1 MIRSTLHTIS
11 GTKPTI
17 ATALSGVNTVAL
29 LEVWRD
35 SIQEWAAVF
44 TLLLG
49 VPTAVLILC
58 YWGIKVKML
67 WKEYRTHRRY

>member
-1 MIRSTLHTIS
+1 MIRSTLHTLS
-11 GTKPTI
+11 GTKPVVV
-17 ATALSGVNTVAL
+17 TALSGVNTVAL

-35 SIQEWAAVF
+35 SIHEWAAVF

-49 VPTAVLILC
+49 VPTAILILC

-67 WKEYRTHRRY
+67 WKEYRTRRRY